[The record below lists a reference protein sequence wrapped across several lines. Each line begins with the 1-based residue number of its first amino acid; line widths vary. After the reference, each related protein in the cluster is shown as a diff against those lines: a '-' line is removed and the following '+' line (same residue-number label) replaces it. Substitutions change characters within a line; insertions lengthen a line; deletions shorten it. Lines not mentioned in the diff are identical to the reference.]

1 MSNGCRRFLFGVC
14 TVLLGAS
21 AASAD
26 EMPRSGEYAVAYT
39 GVNTSPVKPMPIGQD
54 RVVVP
59 GHFTMTAMNAAG
71 SGFLHNMAGRCVG
84 MATLDN
90 GAKTV
95 ENHGRCVYADA
106 AGDQIFEKYDYPVQA
121 QGPSLNGTAEWTGG
135 TGKFAGISG
144 DVRLTTARLNPMADG
159 VVQVAGTKTGRY
171 SFEGAISSLR

>member
-1 MSNGCRRFLFGVC
+1 MRKGCRRFLFGVS
-14 TVLLGAS
+14 TLLPGAL

-26 EMPRSGEYAVAYT
+26 EMPRKGDYVVVYT
-39 GVNTSPVKPMPIGQD
+39 GVNASPAKPMPIGQD
-54 RVVVP
+54 RTVVP
-59 GHFTMTAMNAAG
+59 GQFTMTAINVEG

-121 QGPSLNGTAEWTGG
+121 QGPSLRGTAVWTGG

-144 DVRLTTARLNPMADG
+144 DVQLTTGRLSPMAEG
-159 VVQVAGTKTGRY
+159 VVQVSGTKTGRY
-171 SFEGAISSLR
+171 SFEGTTSSLD